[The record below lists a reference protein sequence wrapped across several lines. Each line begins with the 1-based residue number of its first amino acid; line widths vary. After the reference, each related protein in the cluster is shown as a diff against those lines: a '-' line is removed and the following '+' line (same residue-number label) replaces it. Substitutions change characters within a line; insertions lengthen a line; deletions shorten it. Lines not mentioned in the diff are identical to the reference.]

1 MFNTDSYAWPARVR
15 LPRSI
20 ASTLILTFLILAFLI
35 LTLTLGLAVSEAGA
49 QVPACKPPAYNFVT
63 LKAPFAG
70 VDQTL
75 AYGINDVG
83 SVVGDYHDA
92 AGSHGFVLDGS
103 TYTPLNVPFSG
114 AQDTVA
120 FGINIFRQIVGS
132 YTITGITHG
141 FLLSSGKYTAIDYP
155 ASGVIATFARSINA
169 LGQIA
174 GFYVDAA
181 GAHGF
186 LLSQGKFTAINVPFA
201 GVSWTQAMGLNDRS
215 EIIGTYGTSDGRIH
229 GFGRTSGGFIQGFD
243 KPPVGSVQTLA
254 YALNNREQIAG
265 SNFLYDSGVL
275 FDLTQLNPSAVNAS
289 TIGANDLG
297 QMVGIY
303 GASTESGFLMTPK

>member
-1 MFNTDSYAWPARVR
+1 MFNTDSDARRARVR
-15 LPRSI
+15 LPRRI
-20 ASTLILTFLILAFLI
+20 ASTLILTFTLSLA
-35 LTLTLGLAVSEAGA
+35 ASQAGA

-63 LKAPFAG
+63 LKAPFPG

-92 AGSHGFVLDGS
+92 SGSHGFILDGS
-103 TYTPLNVPFSG
+103 TYTPINVSLPG

-120 FGINIFRQIVGS
+120 TGINIFRQIVGN
-132 YTITGITHG
+132 YDAGGITHG
-141 FLLSSGKYTAIDYP
+141 FLLSNGSFTRIDYP
-155 ASGVIATFARSINA
+155 ASGVIATFARAINA

-229 GFGRTSGGFIQGFD
+229 GFGRTSGGVIQGFD

-265 SNFLYDSGVL
+265 SNFLYDNGVL
-275 FDLTQLNPSAVNAS
+275 FDLTELNPNAVNAS
-289 TIGANDLG
+289 AIGANDLG
-297 QMVGIY
+297 QLVGIY
-303 GASTESGFLMTPK
+303 GSSTESGFLMTPK